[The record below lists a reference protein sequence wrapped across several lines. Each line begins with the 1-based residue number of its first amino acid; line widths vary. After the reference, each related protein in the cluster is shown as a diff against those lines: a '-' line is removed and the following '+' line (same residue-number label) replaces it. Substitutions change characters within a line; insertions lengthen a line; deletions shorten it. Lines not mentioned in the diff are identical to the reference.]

1 MIPGVHRRLLAAL
14 RRFALPCYNPRAYT
28 GKERPVAV
36 PQQLRR
42 NVILALTLLTLV
54 ACSAQGA
61 SLSTTPQPAAPAP
74 ARTILILWHAWPPPA
89 DRALAAVVERFNRGN
104 PRMQVVIQTRQVVSL
119 RDELAS
125 AVAEGAGPH
134 LAIVPSHTLGALA
147 EEGALLSL
155 DGLLAAQEL
164 ERLLPAALGAAQVR
178 SREGP
183 RLYGVP
189 LTFDTL
195 ALYYNKA
202 NFSAAPPGDTDS
214 LLRVARGLSDNR
226 SDPPVWGL
234 AYNLNLDRTIGY
246 LYAFGGR
253 VFDDQG
259 NLVLGL
265 DGRAGT
271 EAWLEWLLVL
281 REDEGLLA
289 SLDGITVDNALLSQR
304 ALMTIDWAHAA
315 GRYRAL
321 WAGNLGVAP
330 LPRLSETNRLPQPY
344 VRSDTLVLNARLGDG
359 PERAAA
365 LAFTRHL
372 MTEASQRDLLRAGR
386 QPALMSLDLNAADLA
401 ISPELREAARV
412 FRAQAEAGLPMP
424 NTRAATEIVW
434 PVLIDMQ
441 SGVLRRLLTPAQAV
455 ENADTALRARLD
467 QP

>member
-1 MIPGVHRRLLAAL
+1 M
-14 RRFALPCYNPRAYT
+14 
-28 GKERPVAV
+28 AV

-42 NVILALTLLTLV
+42 IVILALTLLILT
-54 ACSAQGA
+54 ACSAQGG
-61 SLSTTPQPAAPAP
+61 SLSTTPQLPTPAP
-74 ARTILILWHAWPPPA
+74 ARTILLLWHAWAPPA
-89 DRALAAVVERFNRGN
+89 DRALAVVVERFNRGN
-104 PRMQVVIQTRQVVSL
+104 PGMQVVIQTRQVTSL
-119 RDELAS
+119 RDDLAS

-134 LAIVPSHTLGALA
+134 MAIVPSHTLGGLV
-147 EEGALLSL
+147 EEGVLLPL
-155 DGLLAAQEL
+155 DGLLTTQEL
-164 ERLLPAALGAAQVR
+164 ERLLPVAVGAVQVR
-178 SREGP
+178 HREGA

-234 AYNLNLDRTIGY
+234 AYNLNLDRTIPY

-253 VFDDQG
+253 IFDDQG

-289 SLDGITVDNALLSQR
+289 SLDGITVDNALMSQR
-304 ALMTIDWAHAA
+304 ALMTMDWAHAV
-315 GRYRAL
+315 GRYGAL
-321 WAGNLGVAP
+321 WPGNLGVAP

-344 VRSDTLVLNARLGDG
+344 VQSDTLVLNARLGDG

-365 LAFTRHL
+365 IAFTRHL
-372 MTEASQRDLLRAGR
+372 VSEASQRELLRAGR
-386 QPALMSLDLNAADLA
+386 QPVLMSLDLNAADLA

-412 FRAQAEAGLPMP
+412 FRAQAAAGLPMP
-424 NTRAATEIVW
+424 NTRAAAETVW
-434 PVLIDMQ
+434 PALIDMQ

-455 ENADTALRARLD
+455 ENADATLRARLD

>member
-1 MIPGVHRRLLAAL
+1 MV
-14 RRFALPCYNPRAYT
+14 
-28 GKERPVAV
+28 V
-36 PQQLRR
+36 PQQMRR
-42 NVILALTLLTLV
+42 LMILALTLLVLS
-54 ACSAQGA
+54 ACSARSA
-61 SLSTTPQPAAPAP
+61 TVSTTPQPAAPAP

-89 DRALAAVVERFNRGN
+89 DRALAAVVEGFNRGN
-104 PRMQVVIQTRQVVSL
+104 PGIQVVIQTRQITSL
-119 RDELAS
+119 RDDLAS

-134 LAIVPSHTLGALA
+134 LSIVPSHTLGSLA
-147 EEGALLSL
+147 EEGALLPL

-164 ERLLPAALGAAQVR
+164 DRLLPAALGAAQVR
-178 SREGP
+178 YREGP

-253 VFDDQG
+253 IVDDQG

-265 DGRAGT
+265 DGRDGT
-271 EAWLEWLLVL
+271 EAWLDWLLVL

-304 ALMTIDWAHAA
+304 ALMTIDWAHAVD
-315 GRYRAL
+315 RYGAL
-321 WAGNLGVAP
+321 WSGNLGVAP

-344 VRSDTLVLNARLGDG
+344 VQSDTLVLNARLGDG

-365 LAFTRHL
+365 ITFARHL
-372 MTEASQRDLLRAGR
+372 ITETSQRELLRAGR
-386 QPALMSLDLNAADLA
+386 QPVLMSLDLNAADLA
-401 ISPELREAARV
+401 IAPELREAARV
-412 FRAQAEAGLPMP
+412 FRGQAEAGLPMP
-424 NTRAATEIVW
+424 NTRAAIETVW

-441 SGVLRRLLTPAQAV
+441 GGVLRRLLTPAQAV
-455 ENADTALRARLD
+455 ENADTTLRARLD

>member
-1 MIPGVHRRLLAAL
+1 MV
-14 RRFALPCYNPRAYT
+14 
-28 GKERPVAV
+28 V
-36 PQQLRR
+36 PQQMRR
-42 NVILALTLLTLV
+42 LMILALTLLVLS
-54 ACSAQGA
+54 ACSARGA
-61 SLSTTPQPAAPAP
+61 TLSTTPQPAAPAP

-89 DRALAAVVERFNRGN
+89 DRALAAVVEGFNRGN
-104 PRMQVVIQTRQVVSL
+104 PGIQVVIQTRQVTSL
-119 RDELAS
+119 RDDLAS

-134 LAIVPSHTLGALA
+134 LSIVPSHTLGSLA
-147 EEGALLSL
+147 EEGALLPL

-164 ERLLPAALGAAQVR
+164 ERLLPTALGAAQVR
-178 SREGP
+178 YREGP

-253 VFDDQG
+253 IVDDQG

-265 DGRAGT
+265 DGRDGT
-271 EAWLEWLLVL
+271 EAWLDWLLVL

-304 ALMTIDWAHAA
+304 ALMTIDWAHAVD
-315 GRYRAL
+315 RYGAL
-321 WAGNLGVAP
+321 WSGNLGVAP
-330 LPRLSETNRLPQPY
+330 LPRLSETNRLPRPY
-344 VRSDTLVLNARLGDG
+344 VQSDTLVLNARLGDG

-365 LAFTRHL
+365 ITFARHL
-372 MTEASQRDLLRAGR
+372 ITETSQRELLRAGR
-386 QPALMSLDLNAADLA
+386 QPVLMSLDLNAADLA
-401 ISPELREAARV
+401 IAPELREAARV
-412 FRAQAEAGLPMP
+412 FRSQAEAGLPMP
-424 NTRAATEIVW
+424 NTRVAIETVW

-441 SGVLRRLLTPAQAV
+441 GGVLRRLLTSAQAV
-455 ENADTALRARLD
+455 ENADTTLRARLD

>member
-1 MIPGVHRRLLAAL
+1 MV
-14 RRFALPCYNPRAYT
+14 
-28 GKERPVAV
+28 V
-36 PQQLRR
+36 PQQMRR
-42 NVILALTLLTLV
+42 LMILALTLLVLS
-54 ACSAQGA
+54 ACSARSA
-61 SLSTTPQPAAPAP
+61 TVSTTPQPAAPAP

-89 DRALAAVVERFNRGN
+89 DRALAAVVEGFNRGN
-104 PRMQVVIQTRQVVSL
+104 PGIQVVIQTRQVTSL
-119 RDELAS
+119 RDDLAS

-134 LAIVPSHTLGALA
+134 LSIVPSHTLGSLA
-147 EEGALLSL
+147 EEGALLPL

-164 ERLLPAALGAAQVR
+164 DRLLPTALGAAQVR
-178 SREGP
+178 YREGP

-253 VFDDQG
+253 IVDDQG

-265 DGRAGT
+265 DGRDGT
-271 EAWLEWLLVL
+271 EAWLDWLLVL

-289 SLDGITVDNALLSQR
+289 SLDGITVDKALLSQR
-304 ALMTIDWAHAA
+304 ALMTIDWAHAVD
-315 GRYRAL
+315 RYGAL
-321 WAGNLGVAP
+321 WSGNLGVAP

-344 VRSDTLVLNARLGDG
+344 VQSDTLVLNARLGDG

-365 LAFTRHL
+365 ITFARHL
-372 MTEASQRDLLRAGR
+372 ITETSQRELLRAGH
-386 QPALMSLDLNAADLA
+386 QPVLMSLDLNAADLA
-401 ISPELREAARV
+401 IAPELREAARV
-412 FRAQAEAGLPMP
+412 FRGQAEAGLPMP
-424 NTRAATEIVW
+424 NTRAAIETVW

-441 SGVLRRLLTPAQAV
+441 GGVLRRLLTPAQAV
-455 ENADTALRARLD
+455 ENADTTLRARLD

>member
-1 MIPGVHRRLLAAL
+1 M
-14 RRFALPCYNPRAYT
+14 
-28 GKERPVAV
+28 AV

-42 NVILALTLLTLV
+42 IMILALMLLTLS
-54 ACSAQGA
+54 ACSARGA
-61 SLSTTPQPAAPAP
+61 TLSTTPQPAAPAS

-89 DRALAAVVERFNRGN
+89 DRALAAVVEGFNRGN
-104 PRMQVVIQTRQVVSL
+104 PGIQVVIQTRQVTSL
-119 RDELAS
+119 RDDLAS

-134 LAIVPSHTLGALA
+134 LSIVPSHTLGGLA
-147 EEGALLSL
+147 EEGALLPL

-164 ERLLPAALGAAQVR
+164 ERLLPTALGATQVR
-178 SREGP
+178 YREGP

-214 LLRVARGLSDNR
+214 LLRVARGLSDSR

-253 VFDDQG
+253 IVDDQG

-271 EAWLEWLLVL
+271 EAWLDWLLVL

-304 ALMTIDWAHAA
+304 ALMTIDWAHAV
-315 GRYRAL
+315 GRYGAL
-321 WAGNLGVAP
+321 WSGNLGVAP

-344 VRSDTLVLNARLGDG
+344 VQSDTLVLNARLGDG

-365 LAFTRHL
+365 VTFARHL
-372 MTEASQRDLLRAGR
+372 ITETSQRELLRAGC
-386 QPALMSLDLNAADLA
+386 QPVLMSLDLNSPDLA
-401 ISPELREAARV
+401 ISPEFREAARV
-412 FRAQAEAGLPMP
+412 FRVQAAAGLPMP
-424 NTRAATEIVW
+424 NTRAAIETVW

-441 SGVLRRLLTPAQAV
+441 GGVLRRLLTPAQAV
-455 ENADTALRARLD
+455 ENADTTLRARLD

>member
-1 MIPGVHRRLLAAL
+1 MV
-14 RRFALPCYNPRAYT
+14 
-28 GKERPVAV
+28 V
-36 PQQLRR
+36 PQQMRR
-42 NVILALTLLTLV
+42 LMILALTLLVLS
-54 ACSAQGA
+54 ACSARSA
-61 SLSTTPQPAAPAP
+61 TVSTTPQPAAPAP

-89 DRALAAVVERFNRGN
+89 DRALAAVVEGFNRGN
-104 PRMQVVIQTRQVVSL
+104 PGIQVVIQTRQVTSL
-119 RDELAS
+119 RDDLAS

-134 LAIVPSHTLGALA
+134 LSIVPSHTLGSLA
-147 EEGALLSL
+147 EEGALLPL

-164 ERLLPAALGAAQVR
+164 ERLLPTALGAAQVR
-178 SREGP
+178 YREGP

-253 VFDDQG
+253 IVDDQG

-265 DGRAGT
+265 DGRDET
-271 EAWLEWLLVL
+271 EAWLDWLLVL

-304 ALMTIDWAHAA
+304 ALMTIDWAHAVD
-315 GRYRAL
+315 RYGAL
-321 WAGNLGVAP
+321 WSGNLGVAP

-344 VRSDTLVLNARLGDG
+344 VQSDTLVLNARLGDG

-365 LAFTRHL
+365 ITFVRHL
-372 MTEASQRDLLRAGR
+372 ITETSQRELLRAGR
-386 QPALMSLDLNAADLA
+386 QPVLMSLDLNAADLA
-401 ISPELREAARV
+401 IAPELREAARV
-412 FRAQAEAGLPMP
+412 FRGQAEAGLPMP
-424 NTRAATEIVW
+424 NTRAAIETVW

-441 SGVLRRLLTPAQAV
+441 GRVLRRLLTPAQAV
-455 ENADTALRARLD
+455 ENADTTLRARLD